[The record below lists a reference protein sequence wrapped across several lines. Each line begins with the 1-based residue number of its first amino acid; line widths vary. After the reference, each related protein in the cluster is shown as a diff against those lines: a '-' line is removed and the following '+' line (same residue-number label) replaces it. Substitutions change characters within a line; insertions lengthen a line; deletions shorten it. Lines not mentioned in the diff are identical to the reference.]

1 MQAKASAKNVAK
13 RLMNKGKE
21 KVSQYYDQ
29 IKKGI
34 KHKTFVR
41 LSDEEVAGL
50 SKVPHHYT
58 YHSAVFSA
66 NSASSKVRLVNNTS
80 TCIPN

>member
-50 SKVPHHYT
+50 SPPSLHLPLGCLFCNFGLK
-58 YHSAVFSA
+58 
-66 NSASSKVRLVNNTS
+66 
-80 TCIPN
+80 